1 MADRNSTYVA
11 FHANPAKEPEVT
23 DVHILDLLKSW
34 GVGANGGLT
43 LTDSREKGE
52 ARRAVRLR
60 EFTERHLRMR
70 LDSAKHMVLIV
81 GETTRE
87 DHEWI
92 PLEIRYAVD
101 DCEIPIIATYL
112 GHEVILDPTELAPLW
127 PAALAK
133 RIREGTARVIHI
145 PFRMEAL
152 RDAIGQFG
160 PEKRPQ
166 SGLSFYDLA
175 TYQGWGY

>member
-1 MADRNSTYVA
+1 MTERASTYVTSY
-11 FHANPAKEPEVT
+11 ANPAKEPDVT
-23 DVHILDLLKSW
+23 ETHYLELLKAW
-34 GVGANGGLT
+34 RVRADGNFT
-43 LTDSREKGE
+43 FTDGREKGE
-52 ARRAVRLR
+52 ARREVRLR

-70 LDSAKHMVLIV
+70 LDNARNMVLVI

-92 PLEIRYAVD
+92 PLEVRYAVD
-101 DCEIPIIATYL
+101 DCAIPIIAAYP

-133 RIREGTARVIHI
+133 RIREGTAHVIHI

-152 RDAIGQFG
+152 RDAIAQFG
-160 PEKRPQ
+160 PAKLPQ

>member
-1 MADRNSTYVA
+1 MPERKSTYVA
-11 FHANPAKEPEVT
+11 QHANLAKEPAET
-23 DVHILDLLKSW
+23 DAKYLELLRAW
-34 GVGANGGLT
+34 NVRDDNDFT
-43 LTDSREKGE
+43 LTDGREKTE
-52 ARRAVRLR
+52 ARTSVRLR

-70 LDSAKHMVLIV
+70 LDGAKQLLLII

-87 DHEWI
+87 DNEWI

-101 DCEIPIIATYL
+101 DCEIPIIAAYP
-112 GHEVILDPTELAPLW
+112 GHEVIMDPTELAPLW
-127 PAALAK
+127 PAALTK
-133 RIREGTARVIHI
+133 RIREGSARVIHI

-152 RDAIGQFG
+152 RDAINQFG
-160 PEKRPQ
+160 PAKLPQ

>member
-1 MADRNSTYVA
+1 MTDRASTYVA
-11 FHANPAKEPEVT
+11 SYANPAKEPDVT
-23 DVHILDLLKSW
+23 DTHYLELLKAW
-34 GVGANGGLT
+34 GVRDDGNFIV
-43 LTDSREKGE
+43 TDGREKAE
-52 ARRAVRLR
+52 ARDSVRLR

-70 LDSAKHMVLIV
+70 LDNARNMVLVI

-87 DHEWI
+87 DNEWI

-101 DCEIPIIATYL
+101 DCQIPIIAAYP

-145 PFRMEAL
+145 PFRPEAL
-152 RDAIGQFG
+152 RDAIAQFG
-160 PEKRPQ
+160 QAKRPQ
-166 SGLSFYDLA
+166 SGLSFYDID
-175 TYQGWGY
+175 TYRGWGY

>member
-1 MADRNSTYVA
+1 MTERASTYVA
-11 FHANPAKEPEVT
+11 SYANPAKEPEVT
-23 DVHILDLLKSW
+23 DTHYLELMKAW
-34 GVGANGGLT
+34 GVREDGNFI
-43 LTDSREKGE
+43 LTDSREKAE
-52 ARRAVRLR
+52 ARGHVRLR

-70 LDSAKHMVLIV
+70 LDNAKNMVLVI

-101 DCEIPIIATYL
+101 DCEIPIIAAYP
-112 GHEVILDPTELAPLW
+112 GHEVILDPTELAPFW

-145 PFRMEAL
+145 PFRLEAL
-152 RDAIGQFG
+152 RDAIAQFG
-160 PEKRPQ
+160 PAKRPQ
-166 SGLSFYDLA
+166 SGLSFYDLD
-175 TYQGWGY
+175 TYRGWGY